1 MEMTHTTLGGCLFNV
16 FASASRWLET
26 KFGIDYEAQRQYR
39 KLRLDRIDGQV
50 LYIQTIMAGSFGRSN
65 MEHLLSCKR
74 MAENLPT
81 IFPDLPEAQER
92 CDRLIQKIDH
102 QIKILSLTCN

>member
-1 MEMTHTTLGGCLFNV
+1 MTHTTLGGCLFNV

-26 KFGIDYEAQRQYR
+26 KFGIDYEAQR
-39 KLRLDRIDGQV
+39 LHNEMRLQRLDGQV

-74 MAENLPT
+74 MAENLPA

-92 CDRLIQKIDH
+92 CARLVTQIDN
-102 QIKILSLTCN
+102 QIKILSFTCN